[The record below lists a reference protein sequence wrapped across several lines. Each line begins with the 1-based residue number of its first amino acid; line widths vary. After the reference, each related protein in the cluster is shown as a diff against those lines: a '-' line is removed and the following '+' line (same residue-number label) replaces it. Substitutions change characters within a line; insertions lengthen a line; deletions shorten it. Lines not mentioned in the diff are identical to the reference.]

1 MTENSA
7 IFNARHGGGSF
18 HPYRQP
24 APTAQD
30 CLKRG
35 TGANGERPGSYLVNV
50 GFKGFNVA
58 NHNREELGE
67 RGPSLI
73 SSVDALINF
82 TTRFRVEQLSQPCQY
97 RVQYLDI
104 FPPVCDR
111 EDCGLI
117 GSAINT

>member
-18 HPYRQP
+18 HPHRQP

-50 GFKGFNVA
+50 GLILSPLLLWNSAFSPPQ
-58 NHNREELGE
+58 E
-67 RGPSLI
+67 R
-73 SSVDALINF
+73 
-82 TTRFRVEQLSQPCQY
+82 TRSWVQNGRRSIPEPRFGSFRPTE
-97 RVQYLDI
+97 
-104 FPPVCDR
+104 
-111 EDCGLI
+111 
-117 GSAINT
+117 

>member
-18 HPYRQP
+18 HPHRQP

-50 GFKGFNVA
+50 GLRPMSRSG
-58 NHNREELGE
+58 
-67 RGPSLI
+67 
-73 SSVDALINF
+73 
-82 TTRFRVEQLSQPCQY
+82 Y
-97 RVQYLDI
+97 
-104 FPPVCDR
+104 
-111 EDCGLI
+111 
-117 GSAINT
+117 AINTEGLRGPIPDYGMRRQ

>member
-18 HPYRQP
+18 HPHRQP

-50 GFKGFNVA
+50 GLIDAPSSAQLVDCQIRLNELLGF
-58 NHNREELGE
+58 
-67 RGPSLI
+67 PSRI
-73 SSVDALINF
+73 KRD
-82 TTRFRVEQLSQPCQY
+82 
-97 RVQYLDI
+97 D
-104 FPPVCDR
+104 
-111 EDCGLI
+111 GLI
-117 GSAINT
+117 LSAK

>member
-18 HPYRQP
+18 HPHRQP

-50 GFKGFNVA
+50 GSNAIAAARLSIIRRSLSCRFSPEAEKFA
-58 NHNREELGE
+58 APERNHR
-67 RGPSLI
+67 PSI
-73 SSVDALINF
+73 W
-82 TTRFRVEQLSQPCQY
+82 
-97 RVQYLDI
+97 
-104 FPPVCDR
+104 
-111 EDCGLI
+111 
-117 GSAINT
+117 

>member
-18 HPYRQP
+18 HPHRQP

-50 GFKGFNVA
+50 GSK
-58 NHNREELGE
+58 
-67 RGPSLI
+67 
-73 SSVDALINF
+73 
-82 TTRFRVEQLSQPCQY
+82 
-97 RVQYLDI
+97 
-104 FPPVCDR
+104 
-111 EDCGLI
+111 
-117 GSAINT
+117 

>member
-18 HPYRQP
+18 HPHRPP

-50 GFKGFNVA
+50 G
-58 NHNREELGE
+58 
-67 RGPSLI
+67 
-73 SSVDALINF
+73 
-82 TTRFRVEQLSQPCQY
+82 
-97 RVQYLDI
+97 LDTEI
-104 FPPVCDR
+104 KD
-111 EDCGLI
+111 
-117 GSAINT
+117 

>member
-18 HPYRQP
+18 HPHRQP

-50 GFKGFNVA
+50 GLNVS
-58 NHNREELGE
+58 R
-67 RGPSLI
+67 
-73 SSVDALINF
+73 
-82 TTRFRVEQLSQPCQY
+82 Y
-97 RVQYLDI
+97 
-104 FPPVCDR
+104 
-111 EDCGLI
+111 
-117 GSAINT
+117 

>member
-18 HPYRQP
+18 HPHRQP

-50 GFKGFNVA
+50 GLKDCSSLEPPTIPDADSGWVDGGSNPHAFCEPHLKATQANRNFNDGA
-58 NHNREELGE
+58 
-67 RGPSLI
+67 S
-73 SSVDALINF
+73 
-82 TTRFRVEQLSQPCQY
+82 
-97 RVQYLDI
+97 
-104 FPPVCDR
+104 
-111 EDCGLI
+111 
-117 GSAINT
+117 

>member
-18 HPYRQP
+18 HPHRQP

-50 GFKGFNVA
+50 GSSDSRWKPAAIPRCSRGF
-58 NHNREELGE
+58 
-67 RGPSLI
+67 
-73 SSVDALINF
+73 
-82 TTRFRVEQLSQPCQY
+82 
-97 RVQYLDI
+97 
-104 FPPVCDR
+104 
-111 EDCGLI
+111 
-117 GSAINT
+117 AI

>member
-18 HPYRQP
+18 HPHRQP

-50 GFKGFNVA
+50 GQVLIAGS
-58 NHNREELGE
+58 GE
-67 RGPSLI
+67 YVPSTG
-73 SSVDALINF
+73 VRACP
-82 TTRFRVEQLSQPCQY
+82 FRRMVRCHGRL
-97 RVQYLDI
+97 V
-104 FPPVCDR
+104 
-111 EDCGLI
+111 
-117 GSAINT
+117 

>member
-1 MTENSA
+1 MDLPLQATESV
-7 IFNARHGGGSF
+7 I
-18 HPYRQP
+18 P
-24 APTAQD
+24 
-30 CLKRG
+30 L
-35 TGANGERPGSYLVNV
+35 
-50 GFKGFNVA
+50 FKGFNVA

-117 GSAINT
+117 GSAINTQVRPPLVSGWRQSAPVSGPEFV